1 MLYFVFAGCIRKVI
15 RSLRTT
21 CVAFFLAEMKSAL
34 LLVCI
39 AIALVAVSD
48 FDAISESKARPS
60 TIMVLKKWRDF
71 TEPRIHAP
79 GYKRRRHQED
89 QQAMLYSEL
98 PPGGPI
104 ILQSEVSFDANCRN
118 LLVAVRHVWTRV
130 VKHRFSTPFAS
141 MFRNNLH
148 NVFVTRFTLA

>member
-1 MLYFVFAGCIRKVI
+1 
-15 RSLRTT
+15 
-21 CVAFFLAEMKSAL
+21 MKSAL

-48 FDAISESKARPS
+48 SNAISESKARPS

-89 QQAMLYSEL
+89 QQATLYSEL

-104 ILQSEVSFDANCRN
+104 ILQSDFSIDRNCRN
-118 LLVAVRHVWTRV
+118 LVVVVRQVWTGV
-130 VKHRFSTPFAS
+130 VKHRFFYSFCLNVSKQFAQ
-141 MFRNNLH
+141 
-148 NVFVTRFTLA
+148 RFCYSFYLSLSKQCIVSLNFSVIWI